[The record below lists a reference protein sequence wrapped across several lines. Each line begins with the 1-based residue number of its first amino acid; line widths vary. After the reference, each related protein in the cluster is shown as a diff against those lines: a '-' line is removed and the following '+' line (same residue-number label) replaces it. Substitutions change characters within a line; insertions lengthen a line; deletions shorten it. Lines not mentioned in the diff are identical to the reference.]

1 MNLSRHIRSVALSV
15 SFIAM
20 SLAAVQSEAQVRGIR
35 RGPIAQRTLM
45 RYAGNYH
52 QFNDFYPQEKV
63 YLQFDNTSYYQGET
77 IWFKAYVVNA
87 KDHSRAASRVLYVEL
102 LTADGTLI
110 SQQKL
115 KITAGQADGKI
126 DLVEN
131 NSVLTEMIRGSSW
144 IESGFYEIRA
154 YTMYMLNFQ
163 EKNIFSRIIPV
174 FKRPE
179 DPQKPLIS
187 STELSPYMQTRKQ
200 RRIRTKPLDE
210 LNISFYPE
218 GGNII
223 IGRDCR
229 VAFKAVGADGMGVHV
244 EGTVNDTLPFSTLHD
259 GMGEFLITPTGTRNS
274 ISVNYKGKKYTFK
287 LPAAE
292 KEGYAVRLSQEQGDN
307 LLVTC
312 IRPLSDKNS
321 MLGIVLSCRGEI
333 YDYREINDKLV
344 TAVNYIS
351 IPLDNVPEGVC
362 QVLMYNTDGKVLSSR
377 MFYHKGNR
385 ITPEISITQDK
396 SYYHPFEKIGL
407 DIDLTYNGEPFRDR
421 ICLSVR
427 DRNSFTTVYQNDLRT
442 DLLLT
447 SDLKGYIHKPEYY
460 FEQDDSVHEKAL
472 DLLML
477 VQGWERYDWK
487 IMTGQT
493 NFREVHRLED
503 SLSVNG
509 WILSPFLDIKLDGMG
524 VVGIVEHPEWD
535 GVELF
540 STNSAQGGYFGFNV
554 SDFNGKADLR
564 LWTNGAPW
572 SRINGTDLK
581 ILLERSIRPK
591 PRKISVEESLIPVTT
606 DWSTDYAHSGVRVY
620 TLSQLENLGND
631 DEEEDDP
638 ENLSWT
644 RIGDSYILP
653 DVVIKEKRMFVD
665 YDTFKEYD
673 IQADTDEMLDN
684 ADFTTDLFGYLLDK
698 TGRTYT
704 FDETVFL
711 VHCKDLNILKATNVM
726 HLDMENIKNIYVFDG
741 LLPLKEINL
750 IGEVIHNKMREID
763 SIYTMNAKIE
773 SNRRFFHLVD
783 ITLKDPDD
791 MKDSYELMDISKR
804 QTTFQ
809 GFTAPSAFYSPQY
822 PSGAVPGDVDHRRTL
837 YWNPNVITDEQG
849 HAHVEFYNNS
859 YTQDFHVT
867 GAGITASGTPYV
879 LDVDF

>member
-1 MNLSRHIRSVALSV
+1 
-15 SFIAM
+15 
-20 SLAAVQSEAQVRGIR
+20 
-35 RGPIAQRTLM
+35 
-45 RYAGNYH
+45 
-52 QFNDFYPQEKV
+52 
-63 YLQFDNTSYYQGET
+63 
-77 IWFKAYVVNA
+77 
-87 KDHSRAASRVLYVEL
+87 
-102 LTADGTLI
+102 
-110 SQQKL
+110 
-115 KITAGQADGKI
+115 
-126 DLVEN
+126 
-131 NSVLTEMIRGSSW
+131 
-144 IESGFYEIRA
+144 
-154 YTMYMLNFQ
+154 
-163 EKNIFSRIIPV
+163 
-174 FKRPE
+174 
-179 DPQKPLIS
+179 
-187 STELSPYMQTRKQ
+187 
-200 RRIRTKPLDE
+200 
-210 LNISFYPE
+210 
-218 GGNII
+218 
-223 IGRDCR
+223 
-229 VAFKAVGADGMGVHV
+229 
-244 EGTVNDTLPFSTLHD
+244 
-259 GMGEFLITPTGTRNS
+259 
-274 ISVNYKGKKYTFK
+274 
-287 LPAAE
+287 
-292 KEGYAVRLSQEQGDN
+292 
-307 LLVTC
+307 
-312 IRPLSDKNS
+312 

-591 PRKISVEESLIPVTT
+591 PRKISVEETLLPETIEQSG
-606 DWSTDYAHSGVRVY
+606 DYAHSGVRVY
-620 TLSQLENLGND
+620 SLSQIENMAND
-631 DEEEDDP
+631 DEEDTVDQ
-638 ENLSWT
+638 SWT

-653 DVVIKEKRMFVD
+653 DVIIKEKRMFVD

-684 ADFTTDLFGYLLDK
+684 AGFTTDLEGYLMDK
-698 TGRTYT
+698 TGRAYYY
-704 FDETVFL
+704 DETAFL
-711 VHCKDLNILKATNVM
+711 VHCKDLNILRAINVM
-726 HLDMENIKNIYVFDG
+726 HLDMENIQNICVFDE
-741 LLPLKEINL
+741 LLQFDEILK
-750 IGEVIHNKMREID
+750 ID
-763 SIYTMNAKIE
+763 EAIRKTLHELDTTYYSMVAKYN
-773 SNRRFFHLVD
+773 SNRRNYYLVD
-783 ITLKDPDD
+783 ITLKDPGEL
-791 MKDSYELMDISKR
+791 KDSYELMDISKR

-859 YTQDFHVT
+859 YIRDFHVS
-867 GAGITASGTPYV
+867 GAGITARGVPYI
-879 LDVDF
+879 LEYDF